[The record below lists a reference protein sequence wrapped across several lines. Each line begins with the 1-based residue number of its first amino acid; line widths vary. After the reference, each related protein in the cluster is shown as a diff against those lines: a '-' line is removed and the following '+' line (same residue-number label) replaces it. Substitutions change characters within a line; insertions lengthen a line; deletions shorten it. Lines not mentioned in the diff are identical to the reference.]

1 MTKINFNK
9 IPARTNPFAEDKTNV
24 SFATA
29 LIGYLW
35 NKQGNTA
42 MEAKFALSLV
52 DVDPETEVEITDEQK
67 AMVKDFAEKS
77 GIPYFARVALLE
89 ALGEKVED

>member
-9 IPARTNPFAEDKTNV
+9 IPARTNPFAEEKTNV

-29 LIGYLW
+29 LISYLW

-42 MEAKFALSLV
+42 QEAKFALSLV
-52 DVDPETEVEITDEQK
+52 DADPEKETELTDEQK
-67 AMVKDFAEKS
+67 AMVKDFA
-77 GIPYFARVALLE
+77 
-89 ALGEKVED
+89 